1 MRYQMPKINKTKYA
15 LLGLLSLGPMSGYD
29 IKKFTDIS
37 ISYFWNENFGH
48 IYPVLK
54 KMEEDGL
61 VTKRV
66 EATEGRPNRNVY
78 SITDSGKDELQGW
91 FSISPEEHSIRN
103 ELLLKIFFGALTS
116 KEKIIN
122 MIKDEKERI
131 EKKFE
136 ALNSIE
142 EMIVANKGDKFE
154 GDRPFWLITLRFG
167 KKTSHVISEWCD
179 EAIKILSDL

>member
-1 MRYQMPKINKTKYA
+1 MPKINKTKYA

-78 SITDSGKDELQGW
+78 SITDSGRDELEKW
-91 FSISPEEHSIRN
+91 LSVSPEEHSLRS

-116 KEKIIN
+116 RETIID
-122 MIKDEKERI
+122 MIRGEKERH
-131 EKKFE
+131 EKRRE
-136 ALNSIE
+136 ALSSIE
-142 EMIVANKGDKFE
+142 EMIVANKGDRFE
-154 GDRPFWLITLRFG
+154 GDRPFWLLTLSYG
-167 KKTSHVISEWCD
+167 KKMSLSVTEWCD
-179 EAIKILSDL
+179 EAIKILTDL